1 MDLGSKKL
9 VFRDLEN
16 RKPHTHDEGGNQA
29 IFDERKKVS
38 QSKQGAFLDTLKK
51 VAVSTRVSSNWNS
64 QTFISKLKKLNR
76 TEVNI
81 FFHNH

>member
-1 MDLGSKKL
+1 M
-9 VFRDLEN
+9 FQDLEN
-16 RKPHTHDEGGNQA
+16 FKLHTHDKGGNRS
-29 IFDERKKVS
+29 ILDERKKVS